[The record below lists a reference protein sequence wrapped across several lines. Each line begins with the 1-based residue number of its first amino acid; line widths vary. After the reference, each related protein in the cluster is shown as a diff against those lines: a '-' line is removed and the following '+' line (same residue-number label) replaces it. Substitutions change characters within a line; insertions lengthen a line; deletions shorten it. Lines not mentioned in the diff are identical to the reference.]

1 MLQRIAVQIVE
12 MLAEIPLVADQML
25 PEAMQPESASLFRD
39 TPLGQM
45 AGSPPIRVHG
55 A

>member
-1 MLQRIAVQIVE
+1 
-12 MLAEIPLVADQML
+12 
-25 PEAMQPESASLFRD
+25 MQPESATLFRD

-45 AGSPPIRVHG
+45 VGAPPIRVHG